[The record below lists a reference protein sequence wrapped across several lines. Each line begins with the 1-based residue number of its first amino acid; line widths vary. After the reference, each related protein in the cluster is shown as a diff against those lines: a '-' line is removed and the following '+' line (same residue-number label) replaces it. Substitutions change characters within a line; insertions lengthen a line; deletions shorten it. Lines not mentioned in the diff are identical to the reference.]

1 VADVPDELT
10 LRRNRDLEGREKRP
24 WVRRALLTIVAALL
38 ILALLNVFGQRPGT
52 SKAASRDATLTLYAT
67 SRIRS
72 GLYYEARFRVRAL
85 RELKDARL
93 VLDPGWLEGM
103 TVNTIEPGPVGE
115 ASDNGRLSFD
125 LGHIPAGGSYLLF
138 IQTQVNPTNVG
149 RRSQDVRLYDGK
161 RLLTTLDRTITIF
174 P

>member
-10 LRRNRDLEGREKRP
+10 LRRNRDLEGLEKRP
-24 WVRRALLTIVAALL
+24 WIRRVLVSLVAALL
-38 ILALLNVFGQRPGT
+38 ILALLNLFGQRPST
-52 SKAASRDATLTLYAT
+52 SKAAGPAASLSLYAT

-72 GLYYEARFRVRAL
+72 GLYYEARFHIHAA

-103 TVNTIEPGPVGE
+103 TVNTIEPSPLGE
-115 ASDNGRLSFD
+115 ASNNGSLSFD
-125 LGHIPAGGSYLLF
+125 LGHIRAGGSYLLF
-138 IQTQVNPTNVG
+138 IQSQVNPTNVG
-149 RRSQDVRLYDGK
+149 RRSQDVKLYDGK
-161 RLLTTLDRTITIF
+161 RLILTLDRQITIW